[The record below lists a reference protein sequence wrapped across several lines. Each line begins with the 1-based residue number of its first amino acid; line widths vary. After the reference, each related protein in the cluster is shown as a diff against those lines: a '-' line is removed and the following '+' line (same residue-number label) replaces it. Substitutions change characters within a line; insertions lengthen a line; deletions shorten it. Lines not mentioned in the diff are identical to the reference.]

1 MLKLMELVNILVF
14 NILISIK
21 SKFFLLILFIL
32 FIQYKRIAKIE
43 KQVIGI
49 NKESVIN
56 RVFTSSILGI
66 LGGVI
71 GSLIILSLGITIE
84 KNDFSYILIISLI
97 LMLIHPRLVCLSY
110 SGGLISLFSIITGYP
125 KLNVSN
131 LMAVVAVLH
140 LVESFLILIDGTRS
154 KIPIFIERKGNI
166 VGGFS
171 MTRYWAVPFTILVT
185 TSTSL
190 STNTMNMPHWW
201 PLLSVDIIGNLITY
215 FMTGIIAILGYGDN
229 AITEFPKEKTK
240 KTAKSLI
247 IFSISLLT
255 LSIIA
260 NKHSSLNI
268 VVALFAPIAH
278 EIVIYLS
285 KKKEQMGNPVFDCVD
300 YGLRVLD
307 TFPKGIGEKL
317 GIESGNIIKSINETR
332 VYDRKDMKYVLLSD
346 PKIIKVS
353 FYDNDRKLRTK
364 SYKRKNK
371 EKLHFGILVVNRYTD
386 FVFDIE
392 EDKGF
397 IEKLFNKSK
406 KQTFKT

>member
-1 MLKLMELVNILVF
+1 MPKLIELVNILVF

-49 NKESVIN
+49 NKKSIIS
-56 RVFTSSILGI
+56 RVFTSTIIGI

-71 GSLIILSLGITIE
+71 GSLIILGLGITIE

-125 KLNVSN
+125 KVNVSN

-154 KIPIFIERKGNI
+154 KIPIFIERKGEV

-201 PLLSVDIIGNLITY
+201 PLLSVDIIGELITY
-215 FMTGIIAILGYGDN
+215 FMTGIIAVLGYGDN
-229 AITEFPKEKTK
+229 AITEFPKEKAK
-240 KTAKSLI
+240 KTAKSLV
-247 IFSISLLT
+247 IFSMSLLI
-255 LSIIA
+255 LSITA
-260 NKHSSLNI
+260 NKHKSLNI
-268 VVALFAPIAH
+268 LVAIFAPVAH

-285 KKKEQMGNPVFDCVD
+285 KKKEQTGKPVFDCVD
-300 YGLRVLD
+300 YGIRVLD
-307 TFPKGIGEKL
+307 VMPKGIGEKL
-317 GIESGNIIKSINETR
+317 GIKPGNIIKTINGMR
-332 VYDRKDMKYVLLSD
+332 VYDRKDMKYILLSEPRD
-346 PKIIKVS
+346 IKVS
-353 FYDNDRKLRTK
+353 FFDNDGRLKTK
-364 SYKRKNK
+364 MYKRKIR
-371 EKLHFGILVVNRYTD
+371 EKLHFGILVVNKYTD

-397 IEKLFNKSK
+397 IEKIFSRTK
-406 KQTFKT
+406 KQSSRT